1 MKSDS
6 ELLYLAFYVNIVDFI
21 AISKLAVLLSKNP
34 PPPPNHKGITIIES
48 KIIYKVTQKLPG
60 SWLLSVANILS
71 YFWGFHDVPFGFY
84 AYFYLWDH
92 WFWLKKVYA
101 KFDKKFQILKW
112 PKIYISLCKRL
123 GKVALAQIW
132 IYILSLE

>member
-34 PPPPNHKGITIIES
+34 PSPPNHKGIAIIES

-60 SWLLSVANILS
+60 SWLLCVANILS
-71 YFWGFHDVPFGFY
+71 YFWGLHDVLFGFY
-84 AYFYLWDH
+84 AYFCLWDH
-92 WFWLKKVYA
+92 WFWFKKVCA
-101 KFDKKFQILKW
+101 KFDEKFQILKW
-112 PKIYISLCKRL
+112 LKIYNFYVEGWEKLLWLRFE
-123 GKVALAQIW
+123 
-132 IYILSLE
+132 YIF